1 MNNKSVNVIK
11 TQDKNERIFEGISFI
26 LFCVCFCF
34 LFWFLNSNFDRLL
47 NSDDSS
53 ELILSRLL
61 ADENR
66 LITPNW
72 FYSTELRVFNTQIV
86 YAFFF
91 NFFSDWH
98 KVRIVSCILLT
109 LTMVLS
115 AYLLFRVFKLKKYA
129 WLGIAI
135 MILPTS
141 AHYFDIVLKGAY
153 YYPHIV
159 ISILTVAII
168 ETLRNLKE
176 KKIISFILI
185 FALCLLAFLSG
196 LGGPRQLLVIYI
208 PLFVTGVILI
218 TIDAYGKIGNGEKSI
233 GKSIKASLS
242 AVSYP
247 FAGTVLAFVS
257 SVAGYVLNMTVL
269 RLHFDFFSYSIKFRS
284 ISVNRFR
291 DVIAYYFMN
300 FGYSDGKLFSVNLI
314 HNAVGFVWLGIFI
327 VSLIAGLR
335 RKEKDLYFRFSLLT
349 TVTYLVYVMAFLF
362 TDVEFKDRHS
372 LVLLWMSLPIIF
384 FWFEE
389 ISKKAALKYLPV
401 ICFTGLLLLTSA
413 CQYKTLSSKDDLS
426 ELRKIAAILT
436 ENGYKD
442 GYATFWNGNVLTE
455 LTNGY
460 LDVRVNAVQ
469 AETGGN
475 CDKTFEWLQL
485 KSHAYTHPYGKVFC
499 VVAEDEKNSSIFLRN
514 VPRQHLIYETPEDI
528 NWDNYDTE
536 KQVKRYAV
544 YGFSSYDE
552 FYSMS
557 GNITIEDNFTI
568 ASGIKYQTRN
578 IELYPDEYYA
588 VIRGSGLDNVE
599 LGINYRPVVVSNFNK
614 ITSNRPGDI
623 AFKVIS
629 RSDDYSVL
637 SFKIEEPTAT
647 LRISA
652 QNTGEGYS
660 VVETVQIIKKYVYH
674 SDFFSSQYVHGAS
687 DDRGTREIYPGGVSF
702 GPEMTL
708 VPGTYVMEV
717 EGSGLNNTGFGVT
730 FKKDGEII
738 SVRGSAVT
746 HTDNSIVY
754 EFTVTETLEE
764 CEFRVANNSERSCF
778 LKFIRVRI
786 KE

>member
-1 MNNKSVNVIK
+1 MKPFTGIKSH
-11 TQDKNERIFEGISFI
+11 DKNERIFEGVSFI
-26 LFCVCFCF
+26 LFCICFCF
-34 LFWFLNSNFDRLL
+34 LFWFLNNNFDRLL

-61 ADENR
+61 AEENR
-66 LITPNW
+66 LISPNW
-72 FYSTELRVFNTQIV
+72 YYSTELRVFNTQIV

-91 NFFSDWH
+91 KFFNSWH
-98 KVRIVSCILLT
+98 KVRLISCILLT

-129 WLGIAI
+129 WIGIAI

-141 AHYFDIVLKGAY
+141 EHYFDIVLKGAY

-168 ETLRNLKE
+168 ETLRNLKG

-196 LGGPRQLLVIYI
+196 LGGPRHILAIYI

-218 TIDAYGKIGNGEKSI
+218 TIDAYGKIRSGEKSI
-233 GKSIKASLS
+233 GKGIKASLS
-242 AVSYP
+242 GVSYP

-257 SVAGYVLNMTVL
+257 SVAGYVLNMTIL
-269 RLHFDFFSYSIKFRS
+269 RLHFDYFNYSIKFRS

-291 DVIAYYFMN
+291 DVIAFYFMN

-314 HNAVGFVWLGIFI
+314 HNAVCFIWLSLFVVAL
-327 VSLIAGLR
+327 VAGLK

-349 TVTYLVYVMAFLF
+349 TVTYLVYVLAFLF
-362 TDVEFKDRHS
+362 TDVGFKDRHS
-372 LVLLWMSLPIIF
+372 LVLLWMSLPLIF

-389 ISKKAALKYLPV
+389 IGKKAAKKYLPA
-401 ICFTGLLLLTSA
+401 ICFSGLLLLTSC
-413 CQYKTLSSKDDLS
+413 CQYKTLSSRDDLS
-426 ELRKIAAILT
+426 ELRKIAAFLT

-442 GYATFWNGNVLTE
+442 GYATFWNGNILTE

-469 AETGGN
+469 AEAGDN

-485 KSHAYTHPYGKVFC
+485 KSHAYEVPDGKVFC
-499 VVAEDEKNSSIFLRN
+499 VVAEDEKRSSILLRN
-514 VPRQHLIYETPEDI
+514 VPGQHLIYVTLEDI
-528 NWDNYDTE
+528 NWDNFDE
-536 KQVKRYAV
+536 ENQIKRYFV

-552 FYSMS
+552 FYSMT
-557 GNITIEDNFTI
+557 GNIKIKDNFTI
-568 ASGIKYQTRN
+568 ASGNKYQTRN

-588 VIRGSGLDNVE
+588 IVRGSGLDKVD
-599 LGINYRPVVVSNFNK
+599 LGINYRPVVVRNYNK
-614 ITSNRPGDI
+614 ITSNRPSDI
-623 AFKVIS
+623 SFKVIS
-629 RSDDYSVL
+629 RGDDYAVL

-647 LRISA
+647 LRVSA

-660 VVETVQIIKKYVYH
+660 VVESVQIIKKYVYH

-687 DDRGTREIYPGGVSF
+687 DDKGIREIYPGGISF

-708 VPGTYVMEV
+708 VPGTYIMEV

-730 FKKDGEII
+730 YKKDGEMLP
-738 SVRGSAVT
+738 VQGTAVT

-754 EFTVTETLEE
+754 EFTVTETLDG
-764 CEFRVANNSERSCF
+764 CEFKVTNNSDQSCF

>member
-1 MNNKSVNVIK
+1 MNNKSVNGIK
-11 TQDKNERIFEGISFI
+11 TQDKNERIFEGVSFM

-91 NFFSDWH
+91 KFFSDWH

-115 AYLLFRVFKLKKYA
+115 AYWFFRVFKLKMYT
-129 WLGIAI
+129 WIGIAI

-168 ETLRNLKE
+168 ETLRNLKG
-176 KKIISFILI
+176 KKFISFILV

-196 LGGPRQLLVIYI
+196 LGGPRQILAIYI
-208 PLFVTGVILI
+208 PLLVTAVILLI
-218 TIDAYGKIGNGEKSI
+218 IDAAGKYKNGEKSI
-233 GKSIKASLS
+233 GKAIKASLS
-242 AVSYP
+242 GATFPV
-247 FAGTVLAFVS
+247 AGTVLAFVS
-257 SVAGYVLNMTVL
+257 SLAGFVFNMTVL
-269 RLHFDFFSYSIKFRS
+269 RLHFNYFSYSINFRS

-314 HNAVGFVWLGIFI
+314 HNAVCFVWLGIFI
-327 VSLIAGLR
+327 VALVAGLR

-349 TVTYLVYVMAFLF
+349 TVTYLIYVLAFLF

-372 LVLLWMSLPIIF
+372 LVLLWMSLPIVF

-389 ISKKAALKYLPV
+389 ISKKAAIKYIPV
-401 ICFTGLLLLTSA
+401 ICFSALLLLTSA
-413 CQYKTLSSKDDLS
+413 CHYKTLSSKDDLS

-436 ENGYKD
+436 ENGYKE

-469 AETGGN
+469 AEAGEN

-485 KSHAYTHPYGKVFC
+485 KSHAYSHPDGKVFC
-499 VVAEDEKNSSIFLRN
+499 VVAEDEKSSSIYLRN
-514 VPRQHLIYETPEDI
+514 VPRQHLIYETPEDV
-528 NWDNYDTE
+528 NFENYDADN
-536 KQVKRYAV
+536 QVKRYAV

-552 FYSMS
+552 FYSMT
-557 GNITIEDNFTI
+557 GNIKIEDNFTI
-568 ASGIKYQTRN
+568 APGIKYQTRN

-588 VIRGSGLDNVE
+588 VVSGSGLDKVD
-599 LGINYRPVVVSNFNK
+599 LGVNFRPVVVRNFNK
-614 ITSNRPGDI
+614 VTSNRPSDI
-623 AFKVIS
+623 SFKVIS
-629 RSDDYSVL
+629 RGDDYAVI
-637 SFKIEEPTAT
+637 SFRIEEPTAT

-652 QNTGEGYS
+652 QNNGEGYS
-660 VVETVQIIKKYVYH
+660 LVETVQVIKKYVYH

-708 VPGTYVMEV
+708 VPGTYIMEV
-717 EGSGLNNTGFGVT
+717 EGTGLNNTEYGVT
-730 FKKDGEII
+730 YKKDGEII
-738 SVRGSAVT
+738 PVEGKAVT

-754 EFTVTETLEE
+754 EFTVTDTLDS
-764 CEFRVANNSERSCF
+764 CEFRVSNNSDQSCF